1 MDDIS
6 LMVNDS
12 GARIAKIRNGE
23 STEAETDAEKI
34 QLVLNAMSE
43 KYFNLWEVTL
53 DIRRKI
59 ELT

>member
-43 KYFNLWEVTL
+43 KYFNL
-53 DIRRKI
+53 
-59 ELT
+59 